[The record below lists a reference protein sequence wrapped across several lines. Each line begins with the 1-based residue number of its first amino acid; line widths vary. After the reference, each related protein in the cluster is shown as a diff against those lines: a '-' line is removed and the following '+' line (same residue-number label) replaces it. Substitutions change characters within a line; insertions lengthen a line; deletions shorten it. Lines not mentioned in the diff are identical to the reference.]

1 MRKQLLETD
10 FVPCDVVQWS
20 LFGISMPG
28 YNVLASLGLA
38 LASFWAA
45 RNTGRRQGA

>member
-1 MRKQLLETD
+1 M
-10 FVPCDVVQWS
+10 PCDAVAWS
-20 LFGISMPG
+20 LFGISMAG

-45 RNTGRRQGA
+45 RGIGRRRET